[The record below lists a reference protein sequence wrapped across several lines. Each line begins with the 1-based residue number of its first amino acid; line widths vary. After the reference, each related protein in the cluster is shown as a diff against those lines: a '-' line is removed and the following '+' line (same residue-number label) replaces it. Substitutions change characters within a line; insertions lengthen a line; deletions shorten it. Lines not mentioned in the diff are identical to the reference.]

1 MLGEFA
7 NHADMMVS
15 AQDALVDIE
24 YSRDNVLLVL
34 NQMDVQHVQAQ
45 NAYPARLVTILTHK
59 PRHALTAQISTH
71 IAHLAMIR
79 NSALLVLMVLPT

>member
-24 YSRDNVLLVL
+24 YSRDSAWLVL
-34 NQMDVQHVQAQ
+34 NQMDA
-45 NAYPARLVTILTHK
+45 
-59 PRHALTAQISTH
+59 
-71 IAHLAMIR
+71 
-79 NSALLVLMVLPT
+79 